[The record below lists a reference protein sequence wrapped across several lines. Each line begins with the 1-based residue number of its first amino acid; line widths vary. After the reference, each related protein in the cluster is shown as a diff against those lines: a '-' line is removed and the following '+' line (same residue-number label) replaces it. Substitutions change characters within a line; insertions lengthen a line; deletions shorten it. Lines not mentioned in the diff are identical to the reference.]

1 MSIASSALTRPRRGR
16 LFILIGAVLA
26 VLAFGAA
33 ALIASLPLIQGS
45 AGGTK
50 VVVASH
56 DIRARTVIQASDL
69 TLASFN
75 PAPPQAFLATKDVI
89 RQSARVDIPQGE
101 PITANLVAPAGDVLA
116 SSDATYLP
124 IPKGWV
130 AVTIPTSEQEGVGGY
145 VQNGDY
151 INILATIN
159 TSVFGQS
166 PGRGV
171 VLTVFHD
178 IPVLRAGPAGSQSN
192 TQAPTG
198 VVTSSLTVLMTACD
212 SEYLYW
218 LLNNAQLKYELE
230 SYTDYQKLPTQ
241 PNDQCASVLAAK
253 GVGPKDIDLRWSFT
267 TH

>member
-1 MSIASSALTRPRRGR
+1 MSIGSSTLVRPRRGR
-16 LFILIGAVLA
+16 LYILVGAALA
-26 VLAFGAA
+26 LLAFGAA

-45 AGGTK
+45 SGGIK

-75 PAPPQAFLATKDVI
+75 PAPPQAFLATKDLLH
-89 RQSARVDIPQGE
+89 QSARVDIPQGA
-101 PITANLVAPAGDVLA
+101 PITANLVAPAGDILA

-178 IPVLRAGPAGSQSN
+178 IPVLRAGPSGPQPA
-192 TQAPTG
+192 TG
-198 VVTSSLTVLMTACD
+198 VVTSSLTVLMTTCD

-230 SYTDYQKLPTQ
+230 SYTDYQQSLPTQ
-241 PNDQCASVLAAK
+241 PNDKCASVLAAK

-267 TH
+267 AH